1 MIINNLHYQLKM
13 LMFAKQPLGFPWS
26 AINIVWSEHIFF
38 TTILGLRSL
47 YCVTAGTCFHLG
59 FTLHEWG
66 GQNNNTT
73 KVTQRVRK
81 LTSDLNQGSQHH
93 HKVYYKIKVYKKVE
107 FIFCTI
113 KHNIHPLIQ
122 KKREKI
128 SYFDNIFFF
137 GGGVNYF

>member
-1 MIINNLHYQLKM
+1 MIINGLHDQLLM
-13 LMFAKQPLGFPWS
+13 LMFVKQRLGFPWS
-26 AINIVWSEHIFF
+26 AKNILWSKHIWFQ
-38 TTILGLRSL
+38 TILGLRSL

-93 HKVYYKIKVYKKVE
+93 HKVHYKIKIYKKVE
-107 FIFCTI
+107 FIFCTTI
-113 KHNIHPLIQ
+113 HNIQPLIQ
-122 KKREKI
+122 KKRENI
-128 SYFDNIFFF
+128 SYFDNIFCF